1 MDRDQHNIR
10 IAFANLHEA
19 LNAICQVR
27 NLDVHLLHVQHEMYV
42 MEDTLYQYMTTKE
55 DKDNGKHL

>member
-1 MDRDQHNIR
+1 MTDQGR
-10 IAFANLHEA
+10 INVAYAKLHEA
-19 LNAICQVR
+19 LNEICQIR
-27 NLDVHLLHVQHEMYV
+27 DKDVHLLHVQHEMYV